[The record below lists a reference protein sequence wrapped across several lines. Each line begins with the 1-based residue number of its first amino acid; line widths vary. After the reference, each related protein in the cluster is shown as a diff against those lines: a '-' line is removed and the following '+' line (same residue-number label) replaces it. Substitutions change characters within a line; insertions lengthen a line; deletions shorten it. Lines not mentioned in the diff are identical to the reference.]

1 MAIATGGD
9 TLILKT
15 CKKKVRKGGD
25 TLTLKTCKKKVRKK
39 KVAHGG
45 LEPRYLCHR
54 SGS

>member
-9 TLILKT
+9 TLTLFKT

-39 KVAHGG
+39 GARRWGVSV
-45 LEPRYLCHR
+45 P
-54 SGS
+54 